1 MGARSVAMQ
10 SKICEVRTVR
20 ATRIRVSSISESIWG
35 RAPCFEK
42 LPSVPIVVSPEKT
55 AIQLGSRTE
64 ALNLKP

>member
-1 MGARSVAMQ
+1 MQ

-20 ATRIRVSSISESIWG
+20 ATSIRVVVFRSLYG
-35 RAPCFEK
+35 VGPPCFEK
-42 LPSVPIVVSPEKT
+42 LSVPIVVSPEKT